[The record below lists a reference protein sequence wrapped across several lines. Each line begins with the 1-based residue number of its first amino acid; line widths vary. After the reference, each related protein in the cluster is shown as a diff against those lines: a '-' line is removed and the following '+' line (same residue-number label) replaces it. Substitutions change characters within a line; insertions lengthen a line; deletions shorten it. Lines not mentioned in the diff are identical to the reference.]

1 MLTDRF
7 YLGLSAL
14 LGGSRRGPLSIA
26 IGRGESSWD
35 AAPPVPR
42 RDRAMLYKEVA
53 RRKVLAKDIS
63 YVDAAGKDSKEPTTR
78 LRIQASFPAGEGG
91 GTLRECGLWMGE
103 GEDAALLAHFIHPR
117 LEKAEGDTLL
127 RSIVLDLAPARP
139 LAQET
144 PTRYLGNSQQEE
156 VHDLEN
162 SKKACQLD
170 EIRVDRRHY
179 FNSVEEALSLGYDR
193 CAFCFGRGG
202 SNR

>member
-14 LGGSRRGPLSIA
+14 LSGSRRGPLSIA

-42 RDRAMLYKEVA
+42 RDRARLYKEVA

-63 YVDAAGKDSKEPTTR
+63 YVDAAGGDSKEPTTR

-91 GTLRECGLWMGE
+91 GTLRECGLWIGE
-103 GEDAALLAHFIHPR
+103 GEDAVLVAHFIHPR
-117 LEKAEGDTLL
+117 VEKAAGDALL
-127 RSIVLDLAPARP
+127 RSIVLDLAPGRP

-144 PTRYLGNSQQEE
+144 PTRFMGNTLKEE
-156 VHDLEN
+156 IHDVVN

-170 EIRVDRRHY
+170 EIRVDRRYY
-179 FNSVEEALSLGYDR
+179 FNSIDEALSLGYDR
-193 CAFCFGRGG
+193 CAFCFGRAG
-202 SNR
+202 SDR